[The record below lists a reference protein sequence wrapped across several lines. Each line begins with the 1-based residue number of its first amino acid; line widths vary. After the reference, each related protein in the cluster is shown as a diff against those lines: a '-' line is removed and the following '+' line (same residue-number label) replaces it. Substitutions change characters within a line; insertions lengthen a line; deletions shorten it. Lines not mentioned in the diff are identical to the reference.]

1 MVISRPQPPEAPLTR
16 PTYATARWLV
26 LRLLGVVYLFA
37 FWSLAQQVIGLIGH
51 DGILP
56 AAEYMASVREFA
68 DASGIGVDRYRLVP
82 TLCWFGTS
90 DLFLQTLPLV
100 GVALAALLI
109 AGIAPIVILPLLWL
123 LFLSLTIVSRDF
135 LSFQWDA
142 LLLESGLLTIGLAP
156 FRWRDRRRDA
166 IDPPPLARWL
176 IWWLLFRLMLGSGI
190 VKLASG
196 DPTWRNLTALA
207 VHYETQPLP
216 TPVAWYAAQLP
227 LWVHQASTAF
237 VFAVEIVGPWLIF
250 ARLTR
255 TLAAVA
261 FIALQSII
269 ALTGNYAF
277 FNLLTMT
284 LCVMLLDDRT
294 LRVVGR
300 RETSG
305 DVVNSANPAWVP
317 LVLALVTVPVSGAM
331 LAAQLGLGTPPIARP
346 LLGAI
351 DPLRSVNP
359 YGLFAVMT
367 TTRPEIIVEGSVDG
381 TTWRAYEFRDK
392 PGAVTRQLPWVAP
405 FQPRLDW
412 QMWFAALGRYEEEPW
427 FWSFSRRLLE
437 GSPAVL
443 RLLDRDPFDG
453 KPPRFVRATLYQYRF
468 SDRATHRATG
478 VWWRRE
484 RVRDYSPVLSLD
496 TLTGPTR

>member
-1 MVISRPQPPEAPLTR
+1 MSLRQRFQPPQR
-16 PTYATARWLV
+16 DTYATANWLF

-56 AAEYMASVREFA
+56 AAEYIASVREFA

-90 DLFLQTLPLV
+90 DLFLQALPLA
-100 GVALAALLI
+100 GVALAAVLI
-109 AGIAPIVILPLLWL
+109 AGIAPVVVLPVLWL
-123 LFLSLTIVSRDF
+123 LFLSLTVVSRDF

-142 LLLESGLLTIGLAP
+142 LLLESGLLAIGLAP
-156 FRWRDRRRDA
+156 LRWRHRRRDA
-166 IDPPPLARWL
+166 VDPPPIARWL

-216 TPVAWYAAQLP
+216 TPVAWYAAHLP
-227 LWVHQASTAF
+227 FWVHQASTAF

-250 ARLTR
+250 ARRTR
-255 TLAAVA
+255 TLAAAA

-284 LCVMLLDDRT
+284 LCVMLLDDRA
-294 LRVVGR
+294 LSAIVR
-300 RETSG
+300 RETPR
-305 DVVNSANPAWVP
+305 DVVKRAPAWIP
-317 LVLALVTVPVSGAM
+317 LVIALVTVPVSGAM
-331 LAAQLGLGTPPIARP
+331 LAGQLGLGAPPIAGP

-367 TTRPEIIVEGSVDG
+367 TTRPEIIVEGSLDG

-392 PGAVTRQLPWVAP
+392 PGPVTRRLPWVAP

-427 FWSFSRRLLE
+427 FWSFGRRLLE

-443 RLLDRDPFDG
+443 RLLDRDPFEG
-453 KPPRFVRATLYQYRF
+453 KRPRFVRATLYQYRF
-468 SDRATHRATG
+468 TDWATHRATG
-478 VWWRRE
+478 AWWSRE
-484 RVRDYSPVLSLD
+484 RLRDYSPVLSLE
-496 TLTGPTR
+496 TLSGPTR